1 MNQNLS
7 KLTSQLGAIWKQLG
21 AAQRVSVIVATL
33 GLVGGLIGLSVW
45 SSRIDYSLLYGK
57 LSDSESARVIAALD
71 EAKVPYKI
79 SGGGSS
85 ILVPTEKVHVTRMQ
99 LAGKGIPR
107 GDGVGFEI
115 FDKPNF
121 GISDFVQ
128 RANYTRAI
136 QGELA
141 RTISQLDEIESS
153 RVMIVMPENRLLM
166 DKDKH
171 PTASVFVRVRGNGQL
186 PPQSINSIRFLV
198 ANAVEGLRA
207 NYVTV
212 VDNMGNVLSENI
224 ENDSLVGIT
233 TTQLAARR
241 NLEQY
246 LAKKVEGMLDK
257 VLGSGQALVRV
268 AAEINYDTFTRT
280 DERFDPEGQVVKS
293 STKDEETTDTAT
305 TSSSSPVGITTN
317 TGADTNKVASSSE
330 GPFTST
336 RTKKLNGNTEYEI
349 SKTVSNTTQVAGGIK
364 RLSAAVTVA
373 ARYEGTGKDRKIVS
387 RTPEEIE
394 KLRRVVQSALGI
406 EKGDDATRKDE
417 ITLEELPFNDQFAT
431 EVTQQLD
438 KQQRTDWWMNIVK
451 TAMYPL
457 LAIAFVLVFLRLFK
471 RTPVEEIPIGIP
483 LSQMRHYAN
492 GNGHGN
498 GNGNGNGHGHSLGH
512 WQKEGE
518 PGAVTVDV
526 LNQLIKENPQ
536 NMTQAIR
543 DWLTKGKEV
552 RK

>member
-7 KLTSQLGAIWKQLG
+7 KLGSQLAAIWKQLG
-21 AAQRVSVIVATL
+21 VAQRVSVGLATL
-33 GLVGGLIGLSVW
+33 AVLGGLIGLTFW
-45 SSRIDYSLLYGK
+45 SRGVNYALLYGK
-57 LSDSESARVIAALD
+57 LSDSESARVITALD

-79 SGGGSS
+79 GAGGSS
-85 ILVPTEKVHVTRMQ
+85 ISVPADKVHVMRMQ

-128 RANYTRAI
+128 RANYVRAV

-141 RTISQLDEIESS
+141 RTIAQLDEVEAA
-153 RVMIVMPENRLLM
+153 RVMIVVPENRLLV
-166 DKDKH
+166 DKEKH
-171 PTASVFVRVRGNGQL
+171 PTASVFVRVRGNAQL
-186 PPQSINSIRFLV
+186 QPQAINSIRFLV

-224 ENDSLVGIT
+224 ENDSLVGLT

-246 LAKKVEGMLDK
+246 LAKKAEGMLEK
-257 VLGSGQALVRV
+257 VLGPGQALVRV
-268 AAEINYDTFTRT
+268 AAEINYDTITRI
-280 DERFDPEGQVVKS
+280 DEKFDPDGQVVKS
-293 STKDEETTDTAT
+293 QTKNDENTESTS
-305 TSSSSPVGITTN
+305 TSSSAPVGLATN
-317 TGADTNKVASSSE
+317 TGSETNMEAAANT
-330 GPFTST
+330 PFTVT
-336 RTKKLNGNTEYEI
+336 RNKKNTGTTEYEI
-349 SKTVSNTTQVAGGIK
+349 SKSTSNVVQAAGGIR

-373 ARYEGTGKDRKIVS
+373 ARFEGAGAERKTVP
-387 RTPEEIE
+387 RTPEELE
-394 KLRRVVQSALGI
+394 KLRRIVQSALGL
-406 EKGDDATRKDE
+406 EPGNSSRNDQ

-438 KQQRTDWWMNIVK
+438 RQQRTEFWLNIGK
-451 TAMYPL
+451 TALYPFV
-457 LAIAFVLVFLRLFK
+457 AIVFLIVLLRLFK
-471 RTPVEEIPIGIP
+471 RTPVDEIPIGIP
-483 LSQMRHYAN
+483 LGKLA
-492 GNGHGN
+492 GAAN
-498 GNGNGNGHGHSLGH
+498 GNGNGNGHANGHGRVLSLP
-512 WQKEGE
+512 EDE
-518 PGAVTVDV
+518 PPVVTVEV
-526 LNQLIKENPQ
+526 MNRLIKENPE

-543 DWLTKGKEV
+543 DWLTRGEGP